1 MTAPRRTCDVFVSS
15 AAERFSQ
22 MTRDARADAIAPRDA
37 AAMLGTFET
46 LSIVFAVYAVVFL
59 AHRAEQTVSTE
70 R

>member
-1 MTAPRRTCDVFVSS
+1 
-15 AAERFSQ
+15 
-22 MTRDARADAIAPRDA
+22 
-37 AAMLGTFET
+37 MLGTFET